1 MKRTTKEIDKM
12 TNMLTN
18 FIIQHSDVKRED
30 ADIIAF
36 GVKYGL
42 ITLAEIL
49 GMVVISFLMRELIP
63 GAVILIAFISIR
75 VYAGG
80 YHAKT
85 LPRCVVMSTIL
96 FTLIIL
102 GYKMLYLPIIVKG
115 LIALFLGVLI
125 LIFSPVENDNRR
137 LSENEK
143 KVFKNRALL
152 FYSISLI
159 IFMLI
164 KKLSNI
170 LVWAYLMILVVL
182 IWGIVKER
190 MKMTSERY
198 VENEEQNKV
207 INRQRMAALVL

>member
-42 ITLAEIL
+42 STLAEIL

-80 YHAKT
+80 YDRT
-85 LPRCVVMSTIL
+85 
-96 FTLIIL
+96 
-102 GYKMLYLPIIVKG
+102 G
-115 LIALFLGVLI
+115 
-125 LIFSPVENDNRR
+125 
-137 LSENEK
+137 
-143 KVFKNRALL
+143 
-152 FYSISLI
+152 
-159 IFMLI
+159 
-164 KKLSNI
+164 
-170 LVWAYLMILVVL
+170 
-182 IWGIVKER
+182 
-190 MKMTSERY
+190 
-198 VENEEQNKV
+198 
-207 INRQRMAALVL
+207 

>member
-1 MKRTTKEIDKM
+1 MKKTTKEIDKM

-137 LSENEK
+137 LSKNEK
-143 KVFKNRALL
+143 KVFKNRALI

-182 IWGIVKER
+182 IGGIVKER
-190 MKMTSERY
+190 MKMTSER
-198 VENEEQNKV
+198 
-207 INRQRMAALVL
+207 

>member
-18 FIIQHSDVKRED
+18 FIIQHSDAKRED

-49 GMVVISFLMRELIP
+49 GMVVISFLMREFIL

-85 LPRCVVMSTIL
+85 LLRCVVMSTIL

-137 LSENEK
+137 LSKNEK

-182 IWGIVKER
+182 IGGIVKER
-190 MKMTSERY
+190 MKMTSER
-198 VENEEQNKV
+198 
-207 INRQRMAALVL
+207 

>member
-1 MKRTTKEIDKM
+1 MKKTTKEIDKM

-115 LIALFLGVLI
+115 LIALFWGVLI

-159 IFMLI
+159 IFILI

-182 IWGIVKER
+182 IGGIVKER
-190 MKMTSERY
+190 MKMTSER
-198 VENEEQNKV
+198 
-207 INRQRMAALVL
+207 

>member
-1 MKRTTKEIDKM
+1 MKKTTKEIDKM

-143 KVFKNRALL
+143 KVFKNRAFL

-159 IFMLI
+159 IFILI

-182 IWGIVKER
+182 IGGIVKER
-190 MKMTSERY
+190 MKMTSER
-198 VENEEQNKV
+198 
-207 INRQRMAALVL
+207 

>member
-49 GMVVISFLMRELIP
+49 GMVVISFLIP

-190 MKMTSERY
+190 MKMTSER
-198 VENEEQNKV
+198 
-207 INRQRMAALVL
+207 

>member
-1 MKRTTKEIDKM
+1 M

-18 FIIQHSDVKRED
+18 FIIQHSDAKRED

-137 LSENEK
+137 LSKNEE

-190 MKMTSERY
+190 MKMTSER
-198 VENEEQNKV
+198 
-207 INRQRMAALVL
+207 

>member
-137 LSENEK
+137 LSKNEK

-182 IWGIVKER
+182 IGGIVKER
-190 MKMTSERY
+190 MKMTSER
-198 VENEEQNKV
+198 
-207 INRQRMAALVL
+207 

>member
-18 FIIQHSDVKRED
+18 FIIQHSDAKRED

-42 ITLAEIL
+42 ITVAEIL
-49 GMVVISFLMRELIP
+49 GMVVISFLMREFIP

-137 LSENEK
+137 LSKNEK

-182 IWGIVKER
+182 IGGIVKER
-190 MKMTSERY
+190 MKMTSER
-198 VENEEQNKV
+198 
-207 INRQRMAALVL
+207 

>member
-12 TNMLTN
+12 KNMLTN

-190 MKMTSERY
+190 MKMTSER
-198 VENEEQNKV
+198 
-207 INRQRMAALVL
+207 

>member
-1 MKRTTKEIDKM
+1 MKKTTKEIDKM

-159 IFMLI
+159 IFILI

-182 IWGIVKER
+182 IGGIVKER
-190 MKMTSERY
+190 MKMTSER
-198 VENEEQNKV
+198 
-207 INRQRMAALVL
+207 

>member
-1 MKRTTKEIDKM
+1 MKKTTKEIDKM

-18 FIIQHSDVKRED
+18 FIIQHSDVKSED

-137 LSENEK
+137 LSKNEK

-182 IWGIVKER
+182 IGGIVKER
-190 MKMTSERY
+190 MKMTSER
-198 VENEEQNKV
+198 
-207 INRQRMAALVL
+207 

>member
-1 MKRTTKEIDKM
+1 MKKTTKEIDKM

-18 FIIQHSDVKRED
+18 FIIQHSDAKRED

-182 IWGIVKER
+182 IGGIVKER
-190 MKMTSERY
+190 MKMTSER
-198 VENEEQNKV
+198 
-207 INRQRMAALVL
+207 

>member
-1 MKRTTKEIDKM
+1 MKKTTKEIDKM

-18 FIIQHSDVKRED
+18 FIIQHSDAKRKD

-190 MKMTSERY
+190 MKMTSER
-198 VENEEQNKV
+198 
-207 INRQRMAALVL
+207 

>member
-18 FIIQHSDVKRED
+18 FIIQHSDAKRED

-125 LIFSPVENDNRR
+125 LICSPVENDNRR

-182 IWGIVKER
+182 IGGIVKER
-190 MKMTSERY
+190 MKMTSER
-198 VENEEQNKV
+198 
-207 INRQRMAALVL
+207 

>member
-1 MKRTTKEIDKM
+1 MKKTNCSMKKTTKEIDKM

-18 FIIQHSDVKRED
+18 FIIQHSDAKKED
-30 ADIIAF
+30 TEIIAF

-49 GMVVISFLMRELIP
+49 GMVVVSFIMRELIP
-63 GAVILIAFISIR
+63 GVVILIAFISIR

-85 LPRCVVMSTIL
+85 LLRCVVMSNIL
-96 FTLIIL
+96 FILTIL
-102 GYKMLYLPIIVKG
+102 GYKMLYLPIIVKR
-115 LIALFLGVLI
+115 LIVLLLGVLI

-159 IFMLI
+159 IFILI

-182 IWGIVKER
+182 ILGIVKER
-190 MKMTSERY
+190 MKMTSER
-198 VENEEQNKV
+198 
-207 INRQRMAALVL
+207 

>member
-18 FIIQHSDVKRED
+18 FIIQHSNVKRED

-102 GYKMLYLPIIVKG
+102 SYKMLYLPIIVKG

-182 IWGIVKER
+182 IGGIVKER
-190 MKMTSERY
+190 MKMTSER
-198 VENEEQNKV
+198 
-207 INRQRMAALVL
+207 

>member
-137 LSENEK
+137 LSENEE

-190 MKMTSERY
+190 MKMTSER
-198 VENEEQNKV
+198 
-207 INRQRMAALVL
+207 

>member
-1 MKRTTKEIDKM
+1 MKKTTKEIDKM

-18 FIIQHSDVKRED
+18 FIIQHSDAKRED

-115 LIALFLGVLI
+115 LIALFWGVLI

-159 IFMLI
+159 IFILI

-182 IWGIVKER
+182 IGGIVKER
-190 MKMTSERY
+190 MKMTSER
-198 VENEEQNKV
+198 
-207 INRQRMAALVL
+207 

>member
-1 MKRTTKEIDKM
+1 MKKTTKEIDKM

-63 GAVILIAFISIR
+63 GAVILIAFISMR

-137 LSENEK
+137 LSKNEK

-182 IWGIVKER
+182 IGGIVKER
-190 MKMTSERY
+190 MKMTSER
-198 VENEEQNKV
+198 
-207 INRQRMAALVL
+207 

>member
-1 MKRTTKEIDKM
+1 MKKTTKEIDKM

-137 LSENEK
+137 LSKNEK

-182 IWGIVKER
+182 IGGIVKER
-190 MKMTSERY
+190 MKMTSER
-198 VENEEQNKV
+198 
-207 INRQRMAALVL
+207 

>member
-18 FIIQHSDVKRED
+18 FIIQHSDAKRED

-159 IFMLI
+159 IFILI

-182 IWGIVKER
+182 IGGIVKER
-190 MKMTSERY
+190 MKMTSER
-198 VENEEQNKV
+198 
-207 INRQRMAALVL
+207 

>member
-1 MKRTTKEIDKM
+1 MKKTTKEIDKM

-85 LPRCVVMSTIL
+85 LQRCVVMSTIL

-137 LSENEK
+137 LSKNEK

-182 IWGIVKER
+182 IGGIVKER
-190 MKMTSERY
+190 MKMTSER
-198 VENEEQNKV
+198 
-207 INRQRMAALVL
+207 

>member
-1 MKRTTKEIDKM
+1 
-12 TNMLTN
+12 
-18 FIIQHSDVKRED
+18 
-30 ADIIAF
+30 
-36 GVKYGL
+36 
-42 ITLAEIL
+42 
-49 GMVVISFLMRELIP
+49 
-63 GAVILIAFISIR
+63 
-75 VYAGG
+75 
-80 YHAKT
+80 
-85 LPRCVVMSTIL
+85 MSTIL

-102 GYKMLYLPIIVKG
+102 GYRMLYLPIIVKG

-137 LSENEK
+137 LSKNEK

-182 IWGIVKER
+182 IGGIVKER
-190 MKMTSERY
+190 MKMTSER
-198 VENEEQNKV
+198 
-207 INRQRMAALVL
+207 

>member
-1 MKRTTKEIDKM
+1 MKKTTKEIDKM

-63 GAVILIAFISIR
+63 GAVILIAVISIR

-137 LSENEK
+137 LSKNEK

-182 IWGIVKER
+182 IGGIVKER
-190 MKMTSERY
+190 MKMTSER
-198 VENEEQNKV
+198 
-207 INRQRMAALVL
+207 

>member
-1 MKRTTKEIDKM
+1 M
-12 TNMLTN
+12 
-18 FIIQHSDVKRED
+18 
-30 ADIIAF
+30 
-36 GVKYGL
+36 
-42 ITLAEIL
+42 AEIL
-49 GMVVISFLMRELIP
+49 GMVVISFLMKELIP

-125 LIFSPVENDNRR
+125 LIFSPVENDNR

-190 MKMTSERY
+190 MKMTSER
-198 VENEEQNKV
+198 
-207 INRQRMAALVL
+207 

>member
-152 FYSISLI
+152 FYSISLA
-159 IFMLI
+159 IFMLV

-190 MKMTSERY
+190 MKMTSER
-198 VENEEQNKV
+198 
-207 INRQRMAALVL
+207 

>member
-1 MKRTTKEIDKM
+1 MVRFKNYHEVTNEKTTKEIDKM

-137 LSENEK
+137 LSKNEK

-182 IWGIVKER
+182 IGGIVKER
-190 MKMTSERY
+190 MKMTSER
-198 VENEEQNKV
+198 
-207 INRQRMAALVL
+207 

>member
-102 GYKMLYLPIIVKG
+102 GYKMLYLPIIVKE

-182 IWGIVKER
+182 IGGIVKER
-190 MKMTSERY
+190 MKMTSER
-198 VENEEQNKV
+198 
-207 INRQRMAALVL
+207 

>member
-102 GYKMLYLPIIVKG
+102 GYKMLYLPIIDKG

-125 LIFSPVENDNRR
+125 LIFRPVENDNRR
-137 LSENEK
+137 LSEN
-143 KVFKNRALL
+143 
-152 FYSISLI
+152 
-159 IFMLI
+159 
-164 KKLSNI
+164 
-170 LVWAYLMILVVL
+170 
-182 IWGIVKER
+182 
-190 MKMTSERY
+190 
-198 VENEEQNKV
+198 
-207 INRQRMAALVL
+207 

>member
-18 FIIQHSDVKRED
+18 FIIQHSDAKRED
-30 ADIIAF
+30 AEIIAF

-137 LSENEK
+137 LSKNEE

-190 MKMTSERY
+190 MKMTSER
-198 VENEEQNKV
+198 
-207 INRQRMAALVL
+207 

>member
-1 MKRTTKEIDKM
+1 MKKTTKEIDKM

-85 LPRCVVMSTIL
+85 LPRCVVMSIIL

-137 LSENEK
+137 LSKNEK

-182 IWGIVKER
+182 IGGIVKER
-190 MKMTSERY
+190 MKMTSER
-198 VENEEQNKV
+198 
-207 INRQRMAALVL
+207 

>member
-1 MKRTTKEIDKM
+1 MNKTTKEIDKM

-137 LSENEK
+137 LSKNEK

-182 IWGIVKER
+182 IGGIVKER
-190 MKMTSERY
+190 MKMTSER
-198 VENEEQNKV
+198 
-207 INRQRMAALVL
+207 

>member
-1 MKRTTKEIDKM
+1 MKKTTKEIDKM

-137 LSENEK
+137 LSKNEK

-182 IWGIVKER
+182 IGGIVKEG
-190 MKMTSERY
+190 MKMTSER
-198 VENEEQNKV
+198 
-207 INRQRMAALVL
+207 

>member
-18 FIIQHSDVKRED
+18 FIIQHSDAKRED

-49 GMVVISFLMRELIP
+49 GMVVISFLMREFIP

-85 LPRCVVMSTIL
+85 LLRCVVMSTIL

-115 LIALFLGVLI
+115 LIALFLGVL
-125 LIFSPVENDNRR
+125 SPVENDNRR
-137 LSENEK
+137 LSKNEK

-182 IWGIVKER
+182 IGGIVKER
-190 MKMTSERY
+190 MKMTSER
-198 VENEEQNKV
+198 
-207 INRQRMAALVL
+207 

>member
-1 MKRTTKEIDKM
+1 MKKTTKEIDKM

-152 FYSISLI
+152 FYSISWI
-159 IFMLI
+159 IFILI

-182 IWGIVKER
+182 IGGIVKER
-190 MKMTSERY
+190 MKMTSER
-198 VENEEQNKV
+198 
-207 INRQRMAALVL
+207 

>member
-1 MKRTTKEIDKM
+1 MKKTTKEIDKM

-137 LSENEK
+137 LSKNEK

-159 IFMLI
+159 IFILI

-182 IWGIVKER
+182 IGGIVKER
-190 MKMTSERY
+190 MKMTSER
-198 VENEEQNKV
+198 
-207 INRQRMAALVL
+207 